1 MNETEYNE
9 IDAIRATQLKA
20 LATGGDLALWAAT
33 YGEKSDTPAMRFGR
47 LCHALALLPEEEVK
61 AQFVVAP
68 FADFRTKEAREWKA
82 AQIEKGVDICTE
94 AEMADAHKVALRFI
108 DVTAWREGAFNFTPL
123 KDTEVSAVAEIAGGV
138 KVKARA
144 DLLSADRSV
153 LFDLKTTSS
162 VTEAENQFWRLRYD
176 IQAGLYALAFP
187 SVREAKFIFVENSSP
202 FRSAVVALKGE
213 DLEEAKRTAQAYAVR
228 AADLLKRNGNDR
240 DAYSSE
246 VANVETHRPLW
257 VVDRFLDGV

>member
-33 YGEKSDTPAMRFGR
+33 FGEKADTAAMRFGR
-47 LCHALALLPEEEVK
+47 LCHACALLSD
-61 AQFVVAP
+61 ADLDAAFVLSP

-82 AQIEKGVDICTE
+82 AQIEKGADICTE
-94 AEMADAHKVALRFI
+94 AEMQTARSVSDAFKLAAEREDADG
-108 DVTAWREGAFNFTPL
+108 WSSN
-123 KDTEVSAVAEIAGGV
+123 DTEVSAVAEIAGGV
-138 KVKARA
+138 KIKARA
-144 DLLSADRSV
+144 DLLSTDRSI

-162 VTEAENQFWRLRYD
+162 VMEAENQFWRLRYD

-187 SVREAKFIFVENSSP
+187 AVREAKFIFVETSAP
-202 FRSAVVALKGE
+202 FRVAVISLTGE
-213 DLEEAKRTAQAYAVR
+213 DLEEAKRTAQAYAIR
-228 AADLLKRNGNDR
+228 AADLLKRNGSDR
-240 DAYSSE
+240 SAYAAE

-257 VVDRFLDGV
+257 IVDRFLDGV

>member
-47 LCHALALLPEEEVK
+47 LCHALALLPEVEVQ

-94 AEMADAHKVALRFI
+94 AEMQTAHDVGVEFGMVAE
-108 DVTAWREGAFNFTPL
+108 REGASGA
-123 KDTEVSAVAEIAGGV
+123 KKGDDTEVSSVAEIAGGV
-138 KVKARA
+138 KIKARA
-144 DLLSADRSV
+144 DLLSTDRSI

-176 IQAGLYALAFP
+176 IQAGLYALAFS
-187 SVREAKFIFVENSSP
+187 SVREAKFIFVETSSP
-202 FRSAVVALKGE
+202 FRVAVVALKGE

-228 AADLLKRNGNDR
+228 AADLLSRNGNDR

>member
-1 MNETEYNE
+1 MNEQEYNE
-9 IDAIRATQLKA
+9 IDAIRTTQLKA

-33 YGEKSDTPAMRFGR
+33 YGEKSDTPAMLFGR
-47 LCHALALLPEEEVK
+47 LCHALALLPGVDVK
-61 AQFVVAP
+61 EQFVVAP

-94 AEMADAHKVALRFI
+94 AEMQTAREVGVEFGMVAE
-108 DVTAWREGAFNFTPL
+108 REGASGA
-123 KDTEVSAVAEIAGGV
+123 KKGDDTEVSVVAEISGGV
-138 KVKARA
+138 KIKARA
-144 DLLSADRSV
+144 DLLSTDRTI

-176 IQAGLYALAFP
+176 IQAGLYALAIP
-187 SVREAKFIFVENSSP
+187 SVREAKFIFVETSSP

-228 AADLLKRNGNDR
+228 AADLIKRNGNDR

>member
-1 MNETEYNE
+1 MTEQEYNE

-47 LCHALALLPEEEVK
+47 LCHALALLPYEEVK

-94 AEMADAHKVALRFI
+94 AEMQTAREVGVEFGMVAE
-108 DVTAWREGAFNFTPL
+108 REGASGA
-123 KDTEVSAVAEIAGGV
+123 KKGDDTEVSVVAEIAGGV
-138 KVKARA
+138 RIKARA

-176 IQAGLYALAFP
+176 IQAGLSRRGEANRP
-187 SVREAKFIFVENSSP
+187 GVRRP
-202 FRSAVVALKGE
+202 RG
-213 DLEEAKRTAQAYAVR
+213 RPPQAQRQRPRRVFER
-228 AADLLKRNGNDR
+228 GRERRN
-240 DAYSSE
+240 AP
-246 VANVETHRPLW
+246 APL
-257 VVDRFLDGV
+257 GG